1 MTREETAN
9 KATPLWG
16 NKLYH
21 ERARAALPLLVRQA
35 KAGASITYGSL
46 AKELG
51 IPNPRNL
58 NYPLGSIGAS
68 LQHLGKE
75 WQRDIPPIQVL
86 VINKNTGL
94 PGAGIGWFLHHP
106 KADFAR
112 LSRQQKD
119 ELVKV
124 AHFDIYAYR
133 HWDEVLRA
141 LELKPV
147 FSNAEALVKT
157 ATRFKGG
164 GEGEAHRRLKT
175 YVCAHPE
182 LIDFRHPCQA
192 TVERRLPSGDALDVS
207 FESRRHWTAVEVK
220 SAVSAEGDLERGL
233 FQCVKYKAVMAAE
246 CAVQGKRKD
255 VDALLVV
262 EGKLSPD
269 LLALANTLGIQFA
282 EVSRHGNTYQCG

>member
-35 KAGASITYGSL
+35 KAGVSITYGSL

-68 LQHLGKE
+68 LEQLDP
-75 WQRDIPPIQVL
+75 DIPPIQAL
-86 VINKNTGL
+86 VINKTSGL
-94 PGAGIGWFLHHP
+94 PGSGIGWFLHHS

-112 LSRQQKD
+112 LSRQQK
-119 ELVKV
+119 LQKVKA
-124 AHFDIYAYR
+124 AHFDIYAYQ
-133 HWDEVLRA
+133 HWDKVLRA
-141 LELKPV
+141 LKLKPV
-147 FSNAEALVKT
+147 SSNAEALVKT

-182 LIDFRHPCQA
+182 LIGFRRSCQA
-192 TVERRLPSGDALDVS
+192 TVERRLASGDALDVS

-282 EVSRHGNTYQCG
+282 EVSRHGTTYQCG

>member
-9 KATPLWG
+9 KASPLWG

-35 KAGASITYGSL
+35 KAGVSITYENL
-46 AKELG
+46 AKELDM
-51 IPNPRNL
+51 PNPQNL

-75 WQRDIPPIQVL
+75 WQRDIPLIQAL
-86 VINKNTGL
+86 VVNKNTGL
-94 PGAGIGWFLHHP
+94 PGSGIGWFLYRS
-106 KADFAR
+106 KAHFAS
-112 LSRQQKD
+112 LSRQQK
-119 ELVKV
+119 LQKVK
-124 AHFDIYAYR
+124 AAQSKIYDYQ

-141 LELKPV
+141 LKLKPV
-147 FSNAEALVKT
+147 SSNAEALVET
-157 ATRFKGG
+157 ARGFRGG
-164 GEGEAHRRLKT
+164 GEGEAHRRMKM

-182 LIDFRHPCQA
+182 LIGFRRSCSA

-207 FESRRHWTAVEVK
+207 FESPRYWTAVEVK

-233 FQCVKYKAVMAAE
+233 FQCIKYKAVMTAE
-246 CAVQGKRKD
+246 CTVQGKRKN

-262 EGKLSPD
+262 EGKLSPN
-269 LLALANTLGIQFA
+269 LLALANTLGVQFI
-282 EVSRHGNTYQCG
+282 EVFRHGTTYQCY